1 MLKSSNLVHTS
12 CESIKTFLKNG
23 GGVVYN
29 PVRDLDL
36 GLSLMRLASLDL
48 SLAKSKSQIN
58 YSRLLVKQKKIQS
71 IRLSLLLLFLNILLK
86 YAHFAIYIKSFI
98 KIFLLQWV
106 H

>member
-1 MLKSSNLVHTS
+1 MEHRLQISNLRYRIHLET
-12 CESIKTFLKNG
+12 TAF
-23 GGVVYN
+23 N

-71 IRLSLLLLFLNILLK
+71 IRLSLLLLFLNILLR
-86 YAHFAIYIKSFI
+86 
-98 KIFLLQWV
+98 
-106 H
+106 